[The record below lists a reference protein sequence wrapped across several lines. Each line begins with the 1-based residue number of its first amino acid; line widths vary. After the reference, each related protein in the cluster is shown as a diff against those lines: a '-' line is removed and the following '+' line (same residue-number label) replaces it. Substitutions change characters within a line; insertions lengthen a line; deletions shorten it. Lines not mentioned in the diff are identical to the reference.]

1 MSLYIT
7 EAQVKQ
13 YASNIRILFQQQ
25 GSLLRPAVR
34 TETLKGKYRF
44 FDRLGATTARRKTTR
59 HAATPLIDS
68 VHSRRR
74 AEAVDFEWADL
85 LDPQDE
91 IRILVSPV
99 SSYVINAAWSLG
111 RSMDSEIITAFTR
124 DAVTGEDGG
133 GTATFPAAQQIA
145 AGGTGLTIAK
155 LRQAAR
161 ILNVNKA
168 PMMGRFLALDPYGL
182 EDLLATTEVTSSDY
196 NVVKALVNGEVD
208 TFLGFKF
215 IMIPDLLPNA
225 SGTATAFAWQE
236 SSMGLVLGE
245 DIMTRVDE
253 RADLSMAVQVYARA
267 TFGAVRVE
275 DEGVVQI
282 DFAV

>member
-1 MSLYIT
+1 MSVYIT

-25 GSLLRPAVR
+25 GSLLRSAVR
-34 TETLKGKYRF
+34 TEALRGKYRF

-91 IRILVSPV
+91 IRILISPA
-99 SSYVINAAWSLG
+99 SSYVVNAAWALG
-111 RSMDSEIITAFTR
+111 RAMDSEIITAFNR

-133 GTATFPAAQQIA
+133 GTAVFPAGQVIA

-155 LRQAAR
+155 LREAMR
-161 ILNVNKA
+161 MLDVNKA
-168 PMMGRFLALDPYGL
+168 PTMGRYLALDPYGK
-182 EDLLATTEVTSSDY
+182 EDLLSTTEVTSADF
-196 NVVKALVNGEVD
+196 NTVRALVNGEINS
-208 TFLGFKF
+208 FLGFQF
-215 IMIPDLLPNA
+215 IMIPDLLPN
-225 SGTATAFAWQE
+225 SGGTRSAFAWQE
-236 SSMGLVLGE
+236 SAMGLVLGE
-245 DIMTRVDE
+245 DIMTRVDP
-253 RADLSMAVQVYARA
+253 RVDLSMAMQVYARA

-275 DEGVVQI
+275 DEGVIQI
-282 DFAV
+282 NYV